1 MHSYLLLVCLL
12 IPQANAAST
21 TNSVHEVPE
30 PPRSAWM
37 QTDAGLQA
45 PITLEAKG
53 RPLAVVLSA
62 LSKNSGIDID
72 ATRDIREYRVAI
84 YANEQPL
91 WKIMARLQ
99 DLFGHGKLPN
109 KGYEWTRIAEGKK
122 PPRYLLQRN
131 ALGRAEEAAQLDY
144 PRTTAMR
151 WLKHTRDYVRRDPK
165 DRQKFVS
172 DCPPLNYCAARSL
185 PFANDTNLLSI
196 QVLGSLSD
204 AQLEAIIQKGEVDV
218 PQYMLTDT
226 SIDWLRQQ
234 FPPGRG
240 ALPGTDTTILPSGAS
255 LTIKEG
261 GAQDSLQGI
270 FHVSLVFKTGYPGF
284 CPYDYAIDTLETL
297 VIPEEQDSIKPDQ
310 GPGVK
315 IDLIAHETVP
325 IGKSP
330 TMSLPVALSLLSR
343 EAKITIYAETFL
355 KSRHMLR
362 NTQGKPEYLLSRIC
376 GEFGYRWYKV
386 GGDYVVYDKMW
397 AQDRESDISQPLLNR
412 WTLAL
417 QKKKGVF
424 DPSDFTDIAHNLS
437 DKQIKKM
444 TFLFQRGGLQA
455 GANLASLRLMSTL
468 STSDL
473 EASFATGGILLTQL
487 DEVQTRLVQQIL
499 KKNEFALPIRIGSER
514 NLIPGLPAEAFD
526 ITVRDK
532 SGAEGGGRIF
542 LGQKTNEP
550 ILIEPR

>member
-1 MHSYLLLVCLL
+1 MYSYLLLLWLL

-21 TNSVHEVPE
+21 TNSVHDLPD

-37 QTDAGLQA
+37 QADAGLQI
-45 PITLEAKG
+45 PVTLEAKG

-62 LSKNSGIDID
+62 LSKNGGIDID

-91 WKIMARLQ
+91 WKLMARLQ

-122 PPRYLLQRN
+122 QPRYLLQRN

-144 PRTTAMR
+144 PRTTALR
-151 WLKHTRDYVRRDPK
+151 WLKNIRDYVRLDPK
-165 DRQKFVS
+165 DRNKFVT

-185 PFANDTNLLSI
+185 PFANETDRLSTQI
-196 QVLGSLSD
+196 LGSLPD
-204 AQLEAIIQKGEVDV
+204 AQLEALMRKGEVEV
-218 PQYMLTDT
+218 PQYTLTDT

-234 FPPGRG
+234 VPHGSG
-240 ALPGTDTTILPSGAS
+240 VLPGTDETIPPSNAHLRINES
-255 LTIKEG
+255 EG
-261 GAQDSLQGI
+261 QDALQGI
-270 FHVSLVFKTGYPGF
+270 YEVALSFKTGFPNYHPEG
-284 CPYDYAIDTLETL
+284 YAIDTLETL

-315 IDLIAHETVP
+315 IDLMAHETVP
-325 IGKSP
+325 TGKSP
-330 TMSLPVALSLLSR
+330 TMSLPVALSLLAR

-355 KSRHMLR
+355 KSRHTLR
-362 NTQGKPEYLLSRIC
+362 ITQGKPEYLLSRIC

-424 DPSDFTDIAHNLS
+424 DPSDFIDMARNLS
-437 DKQIKKM
+437 DKQITKA
-444 TFLFQRGGLQA
+444 TLLFARGGLQVA
-455 GANLASLRLMSTL
+455 ANLASLRLMSTL
-468 STSDL
+468 SNSDL
-473 EASFATGGILLTQL
+473 EASFATGGIFLTQL
-487 DEVQTRLVQQIL
+487 DEVQTHLVQRIL
-499 KKNEFALPIRIGSER
+499 RRNRFEFPIQVLSEGKSPLGP
-514 NLIPGLPAEAFD
+514 NSSVFD
-526 ITVRDK
+526 VTVRDR
-532 SGAEGGGRIF
+532 SGAEASGRIF

-550 ILIEPR
+550 IVIEPR